1 MKHLFFA
8 SVRFS
13 PHKLK
18 LRLKGKTVL
27 ITGASFGIGECLA
40 HLLAPSGC
48 RLVLVAR
55 TEEKLEKVQ
64 RAATALGGDAEI
76 WPCDLTEP
84 DQVDSLVAHISSTGG
99 VDLVV
104 SNAGRSIHRSI
115 FDSLDRHH
123 DVQRTMD
130 LNFLAP
136 SRLVLGLIPSLVNGN
151 GHVINVSAL
160 NVLLT
165 PAPKWAAYQ
174 ASKTAFDQWMRSI
187 APELRAKG
195 VKTTTIYLPLVRTRM
210 IEPTKAYDKAP
221 ALSPEEAASLICRAI
236 VSQRRMYGPWWLVPA
251 QLGSVLLRT
260 PLEMLM
266 TRLSK
271 TSITT
276 EIDSS
281 V

>member
-8 SVRFS
+8 SVGFS
-13 PHKLK
+13 SHKLK
-18 LRLKGKTVL
+18 LRLEGKAVL

-40 HLLAPSGC
+40 HLLAQSGC
-48 RLVLVAR
+48 RLILVAR
-55 TEEKLEKVQ
+55 TKEKLEKVQ
-64 RAATALGGDAEI
+64 STIAALGGEAEI

-84 DQVDSLVAHISSTGG
+84 DQVDSLVSHIKSTGG
-99 VDLVV
+99 VDIVV

-136 SRLVLGLIPSLVNGN
+136 SRLVLSLIPSLVERS

-210 IEPTKAYDKAP
+210 IKPTKAYDKAP

-236 VSQRRMYGPWWLVPA
+236 VSQRRMYGPWWLMPA

-260 PLEMLM
+260 ALEMLM

-271 TSITT
+271 TASNA
-276 EIDSS
+276 EIDNS